1 VFILDEPQS
10 IWVEVSRNVDP
21 RKSREHALVL
31 QAMGIPN
38 GTIPSEGAHLLLVP
52 NEHAERSR
60 GEIERYDRENAS
72 WPPREEVPLAI
83 SDGIQGSIA
92 YACVLAL
99 FFMLEK
105 RESYNLDWWR
115 TGAASTAAIREG
127 EWWRGLTALS
137 LHTDLSHV
145 AGNVVFGAI
154 FGVIL
159 AQSLGSGIAWAGF
172 LLAGT
177 IGNLLNAL
185 LQPENHVSV
194 GASTGVF
201 GALGIQVAYEWMR
214 RRELRYSTLR
224 RWAPIAMGIAL
235 FFWLGTGGGRF
246 SETDTARETAREV
259 AEVLERVDV
268 MAHITGFLTGIALG
282 VVLGIVRSRL
292 RLRGRWQ
299 IGLAWGAL
307 VALAAGWALAFARSG
322 AGI

>member
-1 VFILDEPQS
+1 MFTLDEPQS
-10 IWVEVSRNVDP
+10 IWVEVSRDVDP
-21 RKSREHALVL
+21 RKLREHALVL

-38 GTIPSEGAHLLLVP
+38 GMIPSEGAHLLLVP
-52 NEHAERSR
+52 REHAERSR

-99 FFMLEK
+99 FFVLEK
-105 RESYNLDWWR
+105 RESYGLDWFGS
-115 TGAASTAAIREG
+115 GAASTAAIREG
-127 EWWRGLTALS
+127 EWWRALTALS

-145 AGNVVFGAI
+145 AANILFGAV

-159 AQSLGSGIAWAGF
+159 AQSLGTGIAWAGF
-172 LLAGT
+172 LVAGT

-185 LQPENHVSV
+185 LQQESHVSV

-214 RRELRYSTLR
+214 RRELRYSKLR
-224 RWAPIAMGIAL
+224 RWTPIAMGIAL
-235 FFWLGTGGGRF
+235 FFWVGTGGGRF
-246 SETDTARETAREV
+246 SETDTARETQREI

-268 MAHITGFLTGIALG
+268 MAHITGFVTGAALG

-299 IGLAWGAL
+299 VGLAWGAL
-307 VALAAGWALAFARSG
+307 AVLAGGWALALARN
-322 AGI
+322 